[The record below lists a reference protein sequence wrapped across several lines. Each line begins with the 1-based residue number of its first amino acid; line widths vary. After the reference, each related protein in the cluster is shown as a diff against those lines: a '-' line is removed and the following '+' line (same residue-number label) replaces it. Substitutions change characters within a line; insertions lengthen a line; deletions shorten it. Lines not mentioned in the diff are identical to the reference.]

1 MDPSSHYNALDP
13 AARLHWYEIKSIL
26 GQGGFG
32 ITYLALDTN
41 LKQQVAIKEYLPS
54 EYSTR
59 DESSTVQPLSEEHS
73 KVYKWGLERF
83 LEEAQTLA
91 QFKHPNIVR
100 VQSFFEHNNTAYM
113 IMEYEQGRD
122 LAALIKA
129 GEKFSEQRL
138 LEILMP
144 VLDGLEQ
151 VHAQGFIHRD
161 IKPANI
167 FIRADGTPVLIDFG
181 SARHAIGGQTR
192 TMTSLVTPGFA
203 PFEQYG
209 EADGKQGPWTDIY
222 ALGASLHCAIT
233 GKPPIDA
240 IKRGIAKFEHQT
252 DAYVGLA
259 GLMTGKYSDH
269 FLQAIDCALQFGEKD
284 RPQTIA
290 AWRAML
296 RGESEIPTVV
306 VDTDLSDA
314 LKTSIETLVEQRL
327 QAMTEAQAPAA
338 SPPPV
343 ETAPPQEPVNTAPT
357 EPAAPAARSTGLIA
371 GLLGAIL
378 VALVAVVFL
387 LLRQNETA
395 PTVVKVETPAAIEPV
410 TPVVEVRYVNA
421 HGDWVTRW
429 QGASGKWT
437 EGIRMNIAD
446 NSSAS
451 YSPGSGRIYFYE
463 VDELGRWEGHWVEAP
478 SSSCSSEKHG
488 SRNWGVATFQ
498 FNDNFTEFNGTW
510 DVCGQGKRF
519 AWAGRRP

>member
-1 MDPSSHYNALDP
+1 M
-13 AARLHWYEIKSIL
+13 
-26 GQGGFG
+26 
-32 ITYLALDTN
+32 T
-41 LKQQVAIKEYLPS
+41 
-54 EYSTR
+54 
-59 DESSTVQPLSEEHS
+59 
-73 KVYKWGLERF
+73 
-83 LEEAQTLA
+83 
-91 QFKHPNIVR
+91 
-100 VQSFFEHNNTAYM
+100 
-113 IMEYEQGRD
+113 
-122 LAALIKA
+122 
-129 GEKFSEQRL
+129 
-138 LEILMP
+138 

-151 VHAQGFIHRD
+151 DHARGFIHRD

-252 DAYVGLA
+252 DAYIGLA
-259 GLMTGKYSDH
+259 ELMAGKYSEH
-269 FLQAIDCALQFGEKD
+269 FLQAIDCALQFSEKD
-284 RPQTIA
+284 RPQNIA

-296 RGESEIPTVV
+296 RGESAIPTVL
-306 VDTDLSDA
+306 VDTELPDA
-314 LKTSIETLVEQRL
+314 LKTSIESLVEERV
-327 QAMTEAQAPAA
+327 QAMTEAQTPSASSDGDT
-338 SPPPV
+338 SPPP
-343 ETAPPQEPVNTAPT
+343 QPVDTAPT
-357 EPAAPAARSTGLIA
+357 RPVTPAARSSGLIA

-378 VALVAVVFL
+378 VSLVVVVFL
-387 LLRQNETA
+387 LLRQNDTG
-395 PTVVKVETPAAIEPV
+395 PTVVQLETPAVPEPAS
-410 TPVVEVRYVNA
+410 PVVEVRYVNA

-451 YSPGSGRIYFYE
+451 YAPGSGQIYFYE
-463 VDELGRWEGHWVEAP
+463 VDQLGRWEGHWVEAP
-478 SSSCSSEKHG
+478 SSSCATEKHG

-498 FNDNFTEFNGTW
+498 FNDNYTEFNGTW

-519 AWAGRRP
+519 AWAGKRP